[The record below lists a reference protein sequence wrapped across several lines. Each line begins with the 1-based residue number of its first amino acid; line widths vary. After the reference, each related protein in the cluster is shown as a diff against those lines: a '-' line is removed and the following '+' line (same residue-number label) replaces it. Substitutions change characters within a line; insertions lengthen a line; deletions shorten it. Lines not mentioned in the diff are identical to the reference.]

1 MADHNS
7 KLTSRGHITWRF
19 GLALALSLLQL
30 VYSCNSWFCG
40 LRTLPTSP
48 NISTSQS
55 LFRIVMV
62 AVKKRSASPVGLVGK
77 PSTFH
82 SSVTL
87 FTASASTAPG
97 PNDNALVLPDG
108 STSVRRSKRIKLE
121 QTEYAV
127 PDQDENHSE
136 FSDSEPS
143 PPRKRK
149 TRGNVKNAIA
159 SSSTIKVEEVDVK
172 TIVTPT
178 KKSKKQTSPR
188 KPKPIQQVLAVP
200 HPAPLQWKETY
211 DTIRRMRENIV
222 APVDTMGCD
231 QAQHKEQ
238 DPKVRSQ

>member
-1 MADHNS
+1 
-7 KLTSRGHITWRF
+7 
-19 GLALALSLLQL
+19 
-30 VYSCNSWFCG
+30 
-40 LRTLPTSP
+40 
-48 NISTSQS
+48 
-55 LFRIVMV
+55 MV

-77 PSTFH
+77 PSAFH
-82 SSVTL
+82 TSVTL
-87 FTASASTAPG
+87 FTTSAAPG
-97 PNDNALVLPDG
+97 TNGNEATVSDG

-121 QTEYAV
+121 QTEYAA

-149 TRGNVKNAIA
+149 TRGNVKNAVA
-159 SSSTIKVEEVDVK
+159 SSSTVKVEEVDVK

-178 KKSKKQTSPR
+178 KKSKKQSSPR

-211 DTIRRMRENIV
+211 DTIKKMRENIV

-238 DPKVRSQ
+238 DPKVRPQ